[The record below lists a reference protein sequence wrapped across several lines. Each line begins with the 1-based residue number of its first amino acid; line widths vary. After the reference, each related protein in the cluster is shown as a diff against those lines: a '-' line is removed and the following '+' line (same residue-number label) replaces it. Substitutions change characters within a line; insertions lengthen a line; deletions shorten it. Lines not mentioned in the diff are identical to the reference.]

1 MFKGLNLI
9 YIFPFVLQR
18 YKKVFTFAIG
28 KFLFVNREIPILF
41 IQNFARA
48 LRGKSLAARVFSGY
62 VLWHSDIIGSNF
74 FSAERITNRDFPF
87 GSYKINYYLCSRF
100 RIVGNAEEQPMNVK
114 PCLKGIN
121 FGRYGGILTQRPSF
135 LLPIIIIQYLL
146 MRLARVI
153 ITC

>member
-1 MFKGLNLI
+1 M

-28 KFLFVNREIPILF
+28 KSLFVNREIPILL

-48 LRGKSLAARVFSGY
+48 LRGISLAARVFTGY
-62 VLWHSDIIGSNF
+62 VLWHSDFSGHYF
-74 FSAERITNRDFPF
+74 FYAGCITNRDFPF
-87 GSYKINYYLCSRF
+87 GSFKINSYLCSRF
-100 RIVGNAEEQPMNVK
+100 RIVGNAEVRPMNVK

-121 FGRYGGILTQRPSF
+121 FGRYGGILTQRPYF
-135 LLPIIIIQYLL
+135 LLPIIIIQYILR
-146 MRLARVI
+146 RLTRVD

>member
-1 MFKGLNLI
+1 M

-18 YKKVFTFAIG
+18 YKKVLTFAIG
-28 KFLFVNREIPILF
+28 NSLFVSREIPIML
-41 IQNFARA
+41 IQKFARA
-48 LRGKSLAARVFSGY
+48 LRGKSLAARVFTGS

-74 FSAERITNRDFPF
+74 FSAVRITNRDFPF
-87 GSYKINYYLCSRF
+87 GSFKINYYLCSRF
-100 RIVGNAEEQPMNVK
+100 RIVGSVEVRPMNVK

-121 FGRYGGILTQRPSF
+121 FGRYGGNLTQRPYF

-146 MRLARVI
+146 TRLHRVV